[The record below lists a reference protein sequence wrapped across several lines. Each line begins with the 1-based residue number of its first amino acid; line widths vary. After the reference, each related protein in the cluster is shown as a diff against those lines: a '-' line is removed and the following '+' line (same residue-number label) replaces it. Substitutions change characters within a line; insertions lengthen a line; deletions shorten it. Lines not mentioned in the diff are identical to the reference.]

1 MIGTIQFGLL
11 IIMMCGI
18 FFTTLYGKPRVQA
31 YGWLAV
37 SISVLIQCIICFY
50 QGRYILGIV
59 NIFTALLNFFLYRKW
74 IKVYNNSLLDKRAKF
89 LDELVKFRK
98 KW

>member
-1 MIGTIQFGLL
+1 MIETIQFGLL

-37 SISVLIQCIICFY
+37 TISVFIQCIICFY

-59 NIFTALLNFFLYRKW
+59 NISVALLNFWLFFVHWTRYKKAKISQRE
-74 IKVYNNSLLDKRAKF
+74 KF
-89 LDELVKFRK
+89 LNEITKSRL
-98 KW
+98 

>member
-1 MIGTIQFGLL
+1 MIETIQFGLL

-37 SISVLIQCIICFY
+37 TISVFIQCIICFY

-59 NIFTALLNFFLYRKW
+59 NISVALLNFWLFFVHWTRYTKAKISQRE
-74 IKVYNNSLLDKRAKF
+74 KF
-89 LDELVKFRK
+89 LNEITKSRL
-98 KW
+98 